1 MTSQRPSPSPKSKPK
16 IPKSQIQKVK
26 GDFCLWALTE
36 VFWANHHTTPF
47 TELSILITNIV
58 FNCQKGCNLLFCT
71 AIPSYKYNKG
81 WPTVYIWQDIRG
93 SNVSCSIENPSTI
106 NLSWTNSSRLFLVT
120 FVISFSMMLA
130 SFWCSLIFDFWN
142 CSSKLLI

>member
-1 MTSQRPSPSPKSKPK
+1 MVSKFNNKLTSQRPSPSPKSKPK

-58 FNCQKGCNLLFCT
+58 LTVRKDVTYFFVQLFHH
-71 AIPSYKYNKG
+71 
-81 WPTVYIWQDIRG
+81 
-93 SNVSCSIENPSTI
+93 I
-106 NLSWTNSSRLFLVT
+106 NIIKDDQLCIFGKTSGGQMSHVPLKIQAQLTYPEL
-120 FVISFSMMLA
+120 IHQG
-130 SFWCSLIFDFWN
+130 CSL
-142 CSSKLLI
+142 LLL